1 LDEFINKRKNNF
13 KYLYKSLK
21 NLEEFVIL
29 PEPEKNS
36 EPSWFGFPLF
46 LKKNNKYNRN
56 DLIRYLNLNKIGTR
70 LLFAGNLTKQ
80 PYMKNIT
87 FKVHG
92 NLKNSDLI
100 LENTFWIGL
109 YPGLSEKHLEYMVDK
124 IKNFFK

>member
-1 LDEFINKRKNNF
+1 
-13 KYLYKSLK
+13 
-21 NLEEFVIL
+21 
-29 PEPEKNS
+29 
-36 EPSWFGFPLF
+36 
-46 LKKNNKYNRN
+46 
-56 DLIRYLNLNKIGTR
+56 LNLNKIGTR